1 MPVATVGPSTRSL
14 PFFTS
19 TFRPVRLT
27 APMKAL
33 PARSSVMSKP
43 VAVTD
48 VAPATETSPDCV
60 TAPPAITVR
69 ASWVV
74 TTPSSRAPES
84 VIRIALVPELFAATG
99 PVKSL
104 PASVSV
110 ITPAPP
116 LNVAVPAP
124 DACVIA
130 PVWVMPTAV
139 TVSVPEPTPEA
150 ASWMASLS
158 VIATLLAPEL
168 ESVMVPWKSLSAS
181 VSVITPAPAV
191 RVALPVTDTP
201 APSCVMPTAVT
212 SSAPLAEIAPSAIEL
227 ASVSVIPA
235 PPVVVAET
243 GPPKSLLD

>member
-1 MPVATVGPSTRSL
+1 
-14 PFFTS
+14 
-19 TFRPVRLT
+19 
-27 APMKAL
+27 
-33 PARSSVMSKP
+33 
-43 VAVTD
+43 
-48 VAPATETSPDCV
+48 
-60 TAPPAITVR
+60 
-69 ASWVV
+69 
-74 TTPSSRAPES
+74 
-84 VIRIALVPELFAATG
+84 
-99 PVKSL
+99 
-104 PASVSV
+104 
-110 ITPAPP
+110 
-116 LNVAVPAP
+116 
-124 DACVIA
+124 
-130 PVWVMPTAV
+130 MPTAV

-181 VSVITPAPAV
+181 VSVITPALAV

-227 ASVSVIPA
+227 ASVSVSPA